1 MTERVTAPTTDRVA
15 GRVTDRARQI
25 IAAARTLLEAEG
37 PEALTMR
44 RLADSIGITAPSL
57 YKHFPDKSSV
67 LTALAG
73 EVLLETAET
82 LEAAESVAPGSFPAL
97 ATAYRAYAM
106 AHPHLYRLTTE
117 HPVDRTSL
125 PPGLEQRAAAPLFR
139 AVAGDQ
145 ERARAAWAF
154 AHGMVVLE
162 LNGRFPPGADLSAA
176 WSAGIAAFGTVRL

>member
-1 MTERVTAPTTDRVA
+1 M
-15 GRVTDRARQI
+15 
-25 IAAARTLLEAEG
+25 
-37 PEALTMR
+37 
-44 RLADSIGITAPSL
+44 
-57 YKHFPDKSSV
+57 
-67 LTALAG
+67 LTALAY
-73 EVLLETAET
+73 EVLRETAET

-139 AVAGDQ
+139 AVGGDQ

-176 WSAGIAAFGTVRL
+176 WSAGDRRLRHGPPLTCPPVGPRPTGPAPTGSMVDTADELTGRPREDLRILPRNVRAPQGRVVANGHPG

>member
-73 EVLLETAET
+73 EVLRETAET

-97 ATAYRAYAM
+97 ATAYRAYAL

-117 HPVDRTSL
+117 HLVDRTSL

-176 WSAGIAAFGTVRL
+176 WSAGIAAFGTVRV